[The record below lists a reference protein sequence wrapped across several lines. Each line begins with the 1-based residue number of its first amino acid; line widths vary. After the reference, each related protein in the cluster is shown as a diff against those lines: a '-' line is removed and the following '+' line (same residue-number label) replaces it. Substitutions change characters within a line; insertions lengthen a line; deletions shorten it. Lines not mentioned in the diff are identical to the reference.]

1 VQVPRSN
8 AGTSPRVVLSLGIV
22 LSLGGGDDGR
32 ALAVGSTAVQ
42 YRGVDRGR
50 DPGKLRRGRGGD
62 RASTRGN
69 GCGGGPRTPC
79 GARTRCRCAVA
90 RKARTGL
97 PWVSSPGGLGAD
109 GGGGPRAL
117 PHGKWASPEGEC
129 RNLRGVEPRKN
140 GEGQKDPGVGRGLL
154 AGIPEAQPA
163 APGLKGGRS
172 PAYWTSHSRPQAG
185 KWGAVPG
192 EVPGTATGETGA
204 KPHGLLREE
213 SGAAAKGARG
223 PSGREISGPQGCP
236 YPEGP
241 TLTPPRPP
249 AGGFGVMGGHLR
261 ESSPSRRG
269 RPRKGLERGVACMEL
284 RWIPGDPRIN
294 PARRGG
300 GRGASRGWKG
310 MRPKGGGQA
319 GVRVWGP
326 TLPRKTPYSRL

>member
-1 VQVPRSN
+1 MPVPRSN

-69 GCGGGPRTPC
+69 GCSGGPRTPC
-79 GARTRCRCAVA
+79 GARTRYRYAVA

-129 RNLRGVEPRKN
+129 RNLRGVEPRRK
-140 GEGQKDPGVGRGLL
+140 GEGQKGPRGRGLP

-163 APGLKGGRS
+163 APGLMGGHG
-172 PAYWTSHSRPQAG
+172 PAYRTSHGRPQAQMG
-185 KWGAVPG
+185 RGARGSPRDG
-192 EVPGTATGETGA
+192 PGETGA
-204 KPHGLLREE
+204 EPHGLLREE
-213 SGAAAKGARG
+213 SGAAANGARG

-249 AGGFGVMGGHLR
+249 AGGFGLVGYGEQKWSPDLSV
-261 ESSPSRRG
+261 SS
-269 RPRKGLERGVACMEL
+269 
-284 RWIPGDPRIN
+284 
-294 PARRGG
+294 
-300 GRGASRGWKG
+300 
-310 MRPKGGGQA
+310 
-319 GVRVWGP
+319 
-326 TLPRKTPYSRL
+326 

>member
-1 VQVPRSN
+1 VRLPPFAEHPAWGPAPPSRAAVPRAPEPRRGKGLESGRRGREGGKVPVPRSN

-32 ALAVGSTAVQ
+32 ALAVESTRCRSAAFD
-42 YRGVDRGR
+42 RARGR
-50 DPGKLRRGRGGD
+50 RKPWRGRGGD

-79 GARTRCRCAVA
+79 GARTRYRYAVA

-140 GEGQKDPGVGRGLL
+140 GEGQKGPRGRGLP

-192 EVPGTATGETGA
+192 EAPGTATGETI
-204 KPHGLLREE
+204 EE
-213 SGAAAKGARG
+213 CS
-223 PSGREISGPQGCP
+223 
-236 YPEGP
+236 
-241 TLTPPRPP
+241 
-249 AGGFGVMGGHLR
+249 
-261 ESSPSRRG
+261 
-269 RPRKGLERGVACMEL
+269 
-284 RWIPGDPRIN
+284 
-294 PARRGG
+294 
-300 GRGASRGWKG
+300 
-310 MRPKGGGQA
+310 
-319 GVRVWGP
+319 
-326 TLPRKTPYSRL
+326 

>member
-1 VQVPRSN
+1 
-8 AGTSPRVVLSLGIV
+8 
-22 LSLGGGDDGR
+22 
-32 ALAVGSTAVQ
+32 VGSTAVQ

-97 PWVSSPGGLGAD
+97 PWVSSPGGLGTN
-109 GGGGPRAL
+109 GGRASRAL
-117 PHGKWASPEGEC
+117 PHGKEASPEGEY
-129 RNLRGVEPRKN
+129 RNLRGVEPRRK
-140 GEGQKDPGVGRGLL
+140 GQGQKGPRGRGLP

-163 APGLKGGRS
+163 APGLMGGRG

-241 TLTPPRPP
+241 TLIPP
-249 AGGFGVMGGHLR
+249 AH
-261 ESSPSRRG
+261 RRG
-269 RPRKGLERGVACMEL
+269 VSAL
-284 RWIPGDPRIN
+284 W
-294 PARRGG
+294 
-300 GRGASRGWKG
+300 GATFAKVRFC
-310 MRPKGGGQA
+310 A
-319 GVRVWGP
+319 GVTLLQPKAAYRPSPPLRPLPPGP
-326 TLPRKTPYSRL
+326 G